1 MIQIWKSRKII
12 LPEERASAL
21 VINATPLPALSG
33 KLDIGLV
40 KSGSIMLRN
49 IKPAKFYRIRK
60 EDVENSATKPY
71 NMLVVETEDGEL
83 VELLFSDKELQNSI
97 IRRRCNT
104 KIIPRYTLGCSY
116 SVSGRVAFI
125 ISLLSFLLG
134 YFVKTLI

>member
-1 MIQIWKSRKII
+1 
-12 LPEERASAL
+12 
-21 VINATPLPALSG
+21 
-33 KLDIGLV
+33 
-40 KSGSIMLRN
+40 MLRN